1 MATIIDG
8 ARSSNSRAV
17 SIYLAVLIV
26 ALAIVAVGTTIWLS
40 TDNNPG
46 TNALATDERAM
57 TRSP

>member
-8 ARSSNSRAV
+8 ARSGRWP

-26 ALAIVAVGTTIWLS
+26 ALVIVAAGTAIWLS

-46 TNALATDERAM
+46 TNALATDEKAI

>member
-8 ARSSNSRAV
+8 ARSSNSRVAG
-17 SIYLAVLIV
+17 IYLAVLVVALVIV
-26 ALAIVAVGTTIWLS
+26 AAGTAMWPS

-46 TNALATDERAM
+46 TNALATDEKAI